1 MKVTSTR
8 YFETRRGLGYEC
20 TTNVKGISIWNDG
33 QGGGTY
39 LNNDN
44 MNDEFHHLT
53 EDQLERLIDKY
64 ELNKKYIMKRPLTA
78 TNWGITATD
87 FEQMNQQKMIWN
99 DPDPIDGNDYTI
111 QKIWNINKE
120 TAMIQYGEKNSKYL
134 SEAEVYLTEIIITK

>member
-1 MKVTSTR
+1 MRTTYGKAYDEWNNSQDDYLIFKVTSTR

-53 EDQLERLIDKY
+53 EDQLEKLIDKY
-64 ELNKKYIMKRPLTA
+64 ELNKKQI
-78 TNWGITATD
+78 
-87 FEQMNQQKMIWN
+87 
-99 DPDPIDGNDYTI
+99 
-111 QKIWNINKE
+111 
-120 TAMIQYGEKNSKYL
+120 
-134 SEAEVYLTEIIITK
+134 